1 MYQTINAKP
10 LYYQY
15 HLYQVDDEQEE
26 ITVLALKIKFYDKV
40 TYDNFLIKREEYE
53 KVKGNFILKKY
64 NIK

>member
-10 LYYQY
+10 LYNQY

-26 ITVLALKIKFYDKV
+26 ITVLVLKIKFYDKV

-53 KVKGNFILKKY
+53 KVKGNFILKKIQY
-64 NIK
+64 

>member
-15 HLYQVDDEQEE
+15 HLYQVDDEQDEF
-26 ITVLALKIKFYDKV
+26 TVHVLKFKFYDKV

-53 KVKGNFILKKY
+53 KVKCNFIQY
-64 NIK
+64 

>member
-1 MYQTINAKP
+1 MYQTINTKP

-26 ITVLALKIKFYDKV
+26 ITVLVLKIKFYDKV

-53 KVKGNFILKKY
+53 KVKGNFIFKKIQY
-64 NIK
+64 